1 MTRTLKVNILS
12 AESEFYSGEC
22 SSVVVPTVDGQYG
35 ILPGHCEVIAA
46 VVPGELKYTLPD
58 GNVMF
63 AAVSEGLLK
72 IERGEVLI
80 LVDTAE
86 RPEEIDENR
95 ARRAAD
101 AAREELLQRRGMIEY
116 RQAQAQLARA
126 LSRLR
131 VREHSV
137 RH

>member
-1 MTRTLKVNILS
+1 MSASMHVSILA
-12 AESEFYSGEC
+12 AEAEFYKGEC
-22 SSVVVPTVDGQYG
+22 ISLVVPTVDGQYG
-35 ILPGHCEVIAA
+35 IMAGHCEIIAA

-58 GNVMF
+58 GTEYF

-72 IERGEVLI
+72 IENGEVLI

-101 AAREELLQRRGMIEY
+101 AAREELLQKKGMIEY
-116 RQAQAQLARA
+116 RSAQAHLARA

-131 VREHSV
+131 VHG
-137 RH
+137 HTH